1 MLTLV
6 MVGGWRVSG
15 SGALIEKVSISLI
28 KIYVGVKVLHIGL
41 RRSKF
46 NNFCISFRTTLAFYI
61 NFRVKPRILY

>member
-15 SGALIEKVSISLI
+15 SGALIEKVSITLI
-28 KIYVGVKVLHIGL
+28 KIYAGVQVLHVRL
-41 RRSKF
+41 RRSKS
-46 NNFCISFRTTLAFYI
+46 NNFRVSFKIILAFYI